1 MESSALSG
9 FHADI
14 AKLDAGIR
22 QLKIQYDMF
31 FAGALPRE
39 PQELRAELEK
49 IIRRHTY
56 NPGLKYAERFHFNAL
71 VSRYNCMSELWNKT
85 VRSLEGSDRKAP
97 ALCDK
102 FDIKERLVARCRLS
116 DVGSSQD
123 NLRRLHS
130 RYVAARKRCGTGGA
144 PTFES
149 FVRGIDTQIQRLR
162 EQTRCDQ
169 IELRLVVRDDTVQLK
184 ARPGR

>member
-1 MESSALSG
+1 MEGTVSPID
-9 FHADI
+9 ADI
-14 AKLDAGIR
+14 ARLESGIR

-39 PQELRAELEK
+39 PHELRAELER
-49 IIRRHTY
+49 IIRKHTH
-56 NPGLKYAERFHFNAL
+56 NPGLKYAERFHFNAM
-71 VSRYNCMSELWNKT
+71 VSRYNSMSELWNKT
-85 VRSLEGSDRKAP
+85 VRSHEVGDRKAP
-97 ALCDK
+97 ALYDK

-116 DVGSSQD
+116 DVSSSHE

-130 RYVAARKRCGTGGA
+130 RFVSARARSGRTDGS
-144 PTFES
+144 PSFEN

-169 IELRLVVRDDTVQLK
+169 IELRLVVRDDTVELK